1 MDTQCEC
8 RFFKQYLGHVKYT
21 QVHQLIFLSFTD
33 WKMDIQVDVPDD
45 KNQEL
50 KVHNQDQSIVIVANQ
65 DLQVQSQDQSIV
77 IVGNEDVKV
86 QNHDRNTVIVANQ
99 DQNTLVVT
107 NQDLSIS
114 QHEHPE
120 GKKRALQQVVTRY
133 ARKEV
138 ILWMTEDAAAN
149 GERNLASRAV
159 RAFPVYFRGN
169 EKANLQKASRWY
181 KHQVKY
187 LDEEAEAD
195 LTDGTIMT
203 HVQPFKRA
211 RAHMKCAPG
220 RGRNRAPWVT
230 WLYGEL
236 LDEFHRLRKSG
247 IDISTKSLVDIAHRI
262 LIYSNSEYNHLT
274 VDPKDGRLIMSK
286 ISGRWVQ
293 AFMDSHNIV
302 LQRNRL
308 TSTEEKQLQ
317 LERLTAHHLGV
328 LSRGFSSGEFHE
340 DFIENVDETHFVI
353 NRYSMMLG
361 FRSDKEAAMISGGE
375 EESITVIVRIT
386 GGRRAQIQTPMLV
399 FTNANRNYP
408 IEGVPDDVAGACY
421 RTAPKGWVDEE
432 VFSQYFDEP
441 RTYQGDPLRRLKH
454 VWVDSCNGNN
464 DSKAL
469 QEVLTKKNT
478 VLRFFPPSCNH
489 MCQPAESVVAKIKD
503 VWHKRWDARKMN
515 EVSQRSEQGIFVAPQ
530 GDAIISGKSVA
541 HPGNHY
547 FLTLA
552 AESIRAVNAE
562 RDANGVSHAR
572 KAMIRCGLSLDV
584 DGNWSVR
591 QLSPELQRIVQQHR
605 IYFDGAVVPDL

>member
-1 MDTQCEC
+1 M
-8 RFFKQYLGHVKYT
+8 
-21 QVHQLIFLSFTD
+21 
-33 WKMDIQVDVPDD
+33 DVPDD

-50 KVHNQDQSIVIVANQ
+50 IVQNQDQSSVIVSNQALKVQVEDDNTVVITNQ
-65 DLQVQSQDQSIV
+65 DPNAL
-77 IVGNEDVKV
+77 
-86 QNHDRNTVIVANQ
+86 IVA
-99 DQNTLVVT
+99 

-120 GKKRALQQVVTRY
+120 GRKRALQQVVTKY

-138 ILWMTEDAAAN
+138 ILWMTEDAATN

-181 KHQVKY
+181 KEQDKY

-195 LTDGTIMT
+195 FTDGMIMT

-236 LDEFHRLRKSG
+236 LDEFHRLRQSG
-247 IDISTKSLVDIAHRI
+247 IDISTKLLIEVTHRI
-262 LIYSNSEYNHLT
+262 LIYSKSEYNHLT
-274 VDPKDGRLIMSK
+274 VDPKDGRLLMSK
-286 ISGRWVQ
+286 ISGRWIQ
-293 AFMDSHNIV
+293 SFMDNHNIV
-302 LQRNRL
+302 LQRSRL
-308 TSTEEKQLQ
+308 VCMEEKDLQ

-328 LSRGFSSGEFHE
+328 LSRGFLAGEFHE
-340 DFIENVDETHFVI
+340 DFIENINEMHFVI
-353 NRYSMMLG
+353 NRDNGMMLG
-361 FRSDKEAAMISGGE
+361 FRSDKDVAVTSDAGVTISGGE

-399 FTNANRNYP
+399 FTNVNHNYP

-421 RTAPKGWVDEE
+421 RTAPKGWIDKE
-432 VFSQYFDEP
+432 VFAQYFDEP
-441 RTYQGDPLRRLKH
+441 RAYQADPLCRLKH

-469 QEVLTKKNT
+469 QEVLRKKNT
-478 VLRFFPPSCNH
+478 VLQFFPPSCNH
-489 MCQPAESVVAKIKD
+489 MCQPAELVVARIKD
-503 VWHKRWDARKMN
+503 VWCKRWDTKKMN
-515 EVSQRSEQGIFVAPQ
+515 EVTQNSIQGVFIAPEHEAITSE
-530 GDAIISGKSVA
+530 KSVV
-541 HPGNHY
+541 HPRNHY
-547 FLTLA
+547 FLSLA

-562 RDANGVSHAR
+562 RDANGMSHAR

-605 IYFDGAVVPDL
+605 IYFDGALVPDQ

>member
-1 MDTQCEC
+1 MDTQCEG

-50 KVHNQDQSIVIVANQ
+50 KVQN
-65 DLQVQSQDQSIV
+65 QDQSIV
-77 IVGNEDVKV
+77 IVGNEDLKV

-421 RTAPKGWVDEE
+421 RTAPKGWVDKE